1 MVDDNRGGLRQR
13 LPELN
18 LNRKIIKRRLRKV
31 ESATIRHT
39 HKFIIK
45 RWSNVREVQTKVM
58 MWVIVMGFLILVTG
72 LQLMWFQRSYLTAT
86 ASKDGTYAEAVL
98 GPVDTLNPILANT
111 SAEQSASY
119 LMFSSLLR
127 YDKTGHLNNDLA
139 TNIKANATKTVYTVK
154 IRADA
159 KWQDGVGLTAK
170 DIVFTVNLM
179 KNPNVRSTVTG
190 WTNISAK
197 TIDNYTV
204 EFTLPTVY
212 SAFEH
217 ALTFPILPEHILG
230 NVAPGSVRENNFS
243 NDPVGSGAF
252 KFSFIQTVSANSDHK
267 IIYMVRNDQYYGG
280 MSNLSKLQLNTYSTT
295 DEIISALSSNEV
307 NAAADLSP
315 VDIRQV
321 NLKLYAVSVNPIQS
335 GVYAILN
342 TKSHLLSDINLR
354 HAIQLATNTKGVRE
368 ELPSE
373 TPSLDLPFTNNQLT
387 GDIPK
392 APQYDLTAAN
402 KILDDG
408 GWIMGNNNIR
418 QKNGQHLK
426 LVVVTTKNSEFEAVL
441 DVLSNQWLKAGIAV
455 ETQIIDS
462 TNSSQN
468 FVQNILQPR
477 NFDVLLYRLN
487 IGADPD
493 EYAYWHSS
501 QATPQGLNFSNY
513 SDVISDDALSSAR
526 ARFELNLRNA
536 KYITFA
542 KQWLSDVPAIGL
554 YQSTTQYVYRKNV
567 RAINPS
573 DILVSAVDRFNNVLD
588 WSIGTRTVYKTP

>member
-1 MVDDNRGGLRQR
+1 MADDDRGGLRQR

-18 LNRKIIKRRLRKV
+18 LNRKIIKKHLRRA

-58 MWVIVMGFLILVTG
+58 MWVIVMGFLILATG
-72 LQLMWFQRSYLTAT
+72 LQLMWFQRSYLTT
-86 ASKDGTYAEAVL
+86 AESKDGTYAEAVL

-139 TNIKANATKTVYTVK
+139 TNIKSNVAKTIYTVN
-154 IRADA
+154 IRSDA
-159 KWQDGVGLTAK
+159 KWQDGVKLTAK
-170 DIVFTVNLM
+170 DIVFTVGLM
-179 KNPNVRSTVTG
+179 KNPSVRSTITG

-197 TIDNYTV
+197 AIDSFTV
-204 EFTLPTVY
+204 EFTLPVVY
-212 SAFEH
+212 VAFEH
-217 ALTFPILPEHILG
+217 ALTFPVLPEHILG
-230 NVAPGSVRENNFS
+230 NVSPGSIRENNFS
-243 NDPVGSGAF
+243 NNPIGSGAF

-267 IIYMVRNDQYYGG
+267 IIYMARNDQYYGS
-280 MSNLSKLQLNTYSTT
+280 MSNLLKLQLNTYTTT
-295 DEIISALSSNEV
+295 DEIVSALSSNEV

-315 VDIRQV
+315 VDISQV
-321 NLKLYAVSVNPIQS
+321 NPKLYAVSVNPIQS

-342 TKSHLLSDINLR
+342 TKSQLLSDINLR
-354 HAIQLATNTKGVRE
+354 RAIQLATNTKGIRE

-373 TPSLDLPFTNNQLT
+373 TPSLDLPLTNNQLT
-387 GDIPK
+387 GDVPK
-392 APQYDLTAAN
+392 APQYDLAAAN
-402 KILDDG
+402 KILNDN
-408 GWIMGNNNIR
+408 GWAMGSNNIR
-418 QKNGQHLK
+418 QKNGQQLK
-426 LVVVTTKNSEFEAVL
+426 LAVVATKNSEFEAVL
-441 DVLSNQWLKAGIAV
+441 DILSSQWLKAGIAV
-455 ETQIIDS
+455 ETHVIDPN
-462 TNSSQN
+462 NSSQN

-493 EYAYWHSS
+493 VYAYWHSS

-526 ARFELNLRNA
+526 ARFEPDLRNA

-554 YQSTTQYVYRKNV
+554 YQSTAQYVYRKNV
-567 RAINPS
+567 RAINSS
-573 DILVSAVDRFNNVLD
+573 DILISAVDRFNNVSD